1 MLLQRLHHD
10 PLRHLQPIVK
20 VLQIL
25 DLVAEFRVRDGEF
38 LGRDGEQGAVEVVD
52 AVDEVFGEAGD
63 GEVAGGADVAFGPLL
78 EVAEVGDGA
87 EVFVLRVLTAVNG
100 VFRGRLGMG
109 VWGVAGIYFTFKS
122 IISLFFASSS
132 VFSGSSGVSTASLP
146 DVTSLLSAAEAWVAS
161 DSVSG
166 VVEYHFGRKARE
178 VGIAGIRRGEGWYL
192 GGIVERVRGSLE
204 LKARDCRSSD
214 R

>member
-1 MLLQRLHHD
+1 MLLQRLHHY
-10 PLRHLQPIVK
+10 PLRHLQPIVQI
-20 VLQIL
+20 LQIL
-25 DLVAEFRVRDGEF
+25 DLVADFRFRDGEF
-38 LGRDGEQGAVEVVD
+38 LGGDGEEGAVEIVD

-63 GEVAGGADVAFGPLL
+63 GEVAGGADVAFGAVL

-87 EVFVLRVLTAVNG
+87 EVFVLRVYSRLVV

-109 VWGVAGIYFTFKS
+109 VWAVAGRFTFKS

-132 VFSGSSGVSTASLP
+132 FFSGSSGVSTASLP
-146 DVTSLLSAAEAWVAS
+146 NITSLLSAAEARVAS
-161 DSVSG
+161 DPVSG

-178 VGIAGIRRGEGWYL
+178 VGIAGIRRGEGGYL
-192 GGIVERVRGSLE
+192 GGSVERARGSLE
-204 LKARDCRSSD
+204 LRARDCRSSD